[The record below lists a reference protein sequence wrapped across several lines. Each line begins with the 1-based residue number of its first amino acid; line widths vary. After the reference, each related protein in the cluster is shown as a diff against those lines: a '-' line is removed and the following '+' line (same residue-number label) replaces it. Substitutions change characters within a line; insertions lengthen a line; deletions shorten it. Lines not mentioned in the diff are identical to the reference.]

1 MNYETIKYINNY
13 LDTVIFRI
21 DFSEILSIKNNLA
34 AEFQNEISDI
44 FPRLESNFC
53 SSYTGTISSSSLNI
67 GHENFL
73 IHEFSNTTKDLF
85 LKISFN
91 SLVLEAKKYND
102 FETFTDT
109 LHKIMSSFNKIYTN
123 YEINRIGLRFIN
135 IIKLPYS
142 NIHQNHEYINQSL
155 LTNFEFAH
163 EFLKKEE
170 NCYINRNMNQLS
182 FKFDDDNCLTF
193 SYGIYNSEWP
203 APITQNEFILDYDAY
218 TNFVDKTKNIEE
230 AYLKPFHSIIQT
242 AFEDSIGDSLRKK
255 MSDDDK

>member
-21 DFSEILSIKNNLA
+21 DFSEILSIKNNLV

-135 IIKLPYS
+135 IIKLPHS
-142 NIHQNHEYINQSL
+142 NIHENHEYINQSL
-155 LTNFEFAH
+155 LTNFA
-163 EFLKKEE
+163 LVL
-170 NCYINRNMNQLS
+170 NPQ
-182 FKFDDDNCLTF
+182 F
-193 SYGIYNSEWP
+193 SQNS
-203 APITQNEFILDYDAY
+203 
-218 TNFVDKTKNIEE
+218 
-230 AYLKPFHSIIQT
+230 
-242 AFEDSIGDSLRKK
+242 
-255 MSDDDK
+255 